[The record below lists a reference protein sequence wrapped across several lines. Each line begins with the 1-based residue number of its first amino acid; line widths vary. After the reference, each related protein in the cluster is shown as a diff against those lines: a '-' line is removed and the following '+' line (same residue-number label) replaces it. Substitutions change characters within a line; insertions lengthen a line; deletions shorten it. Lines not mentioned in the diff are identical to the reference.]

1 MDASR
6 YPDKEYQLEWI
17 RIYLEEWNKHNKI
30 TSPVTENDVYQG
42 EWLFSPPS
50 DIGDISLFC
59 LSCLDPLI
67 LLLPNSFKLLGF
79 LIFRSLAY
87 LVNVIP

>member
-30 TSPVTENDVYQG
+30 TSLVTEDDVYQ
-42 EWLFSPPS
+42 LFSQVS
-50 DIGDISLFC
+50 KFALVCKTACIHIRSNLQNGLGSL
-59 LSCLDPLI
+59 
-67 LLLPNSFKLLGF
+67 
-79 LIFRSLAY
+79 
-87 LVNVIP
+87 

>member
-30 TSPVTENDVYQG
+30 TSPVTENDEQ
-42 EWLFSPPS
+42 F
-50 DIGDISLFC
+50 
-59 LSCLDPLI
+59 
-67 LLLPNSFKLLGF
+67 
-79 LIFRSLAY
+79 
-87 LVNVIP
+87 